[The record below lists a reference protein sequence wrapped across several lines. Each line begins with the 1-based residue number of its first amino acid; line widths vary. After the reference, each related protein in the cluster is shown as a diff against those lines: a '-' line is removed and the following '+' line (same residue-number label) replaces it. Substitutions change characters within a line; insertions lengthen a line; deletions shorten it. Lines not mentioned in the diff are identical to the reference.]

1 MSISASSSVPAA
13 AVAVSASESS
23 VSAVSWGAIIAGAVA
38 ASALTLLMTLL
49 GSGLGL
55 SLVSPT
61 SNDNASAATFAV
73 SAGIWLIVVQWL
85 SSAFG
90 GYMTGRLRTKWSGIH
105 NDEAFFRD
113 SAHGILAW
121 ALATLVAV
129 GLLTSSLSSLIGTGV
144 QAAASVTGA
153 TASTAV
159 TAAAASGA
167 GSETDGNAATAYFVD
182 TLLRPADPRTPPA
195 NASAADA
202 TQEVSRILMNGA
214 TAGSIPEGDRAY
226 LAQLVAARTGLSEG
240 DANARVDTVL
250 RSVED
255 AKNAALEAAD
265 TARKASAGAALVGA
279 ISMLI
284 GAFCAGIGAVIGG
297 RQRDDDLVALTR

>member
-1 MSISASSSVPAA
+1 MSISASTPVPAA
-13 AVAVSASESS
+13 AAAVQASESS

-61 SNDNASAATFAV
+61 SNDNASAATVAV
-73 SAGIWLIVVQWL
+73 SAGIWLIIVQWL

-90 GYMTGRLRTKWSGIH
+90 GYLTGRLRTKWSGVH

-121 ALATLVAV
+121 ALATLLAF

-159 TAAAASGA
+159 TAAAASGDA
-167 GSETDGNAATAYFVD
+167 NGTDSSGPTAYFVD
-182 TLLRPADPRTPPA
+182 SLLRPADPRTPPA
-195 NASAADA
+195 GASAADA
-202 TQEVSRILMNGA
+202 TQEISRILANGA
-214 TAGSIPEGDRAY
+214 TTGSIPEGDRAY

-240 DANARVDTVL
+240 DANTRVDTVL
-250 RSVED
+250 RSIDE
-255 AKNAALEAAD
+255 AKQAALEAAD
-265 TARKASAGAALVGA
+265 TARKASAGAALAGA

-284 GAFCAGIGAVIGG
+284 GAFCAGIGAVVGG
-297 RQRDDDLVALTR
+297 RQRDDDQLYLTR